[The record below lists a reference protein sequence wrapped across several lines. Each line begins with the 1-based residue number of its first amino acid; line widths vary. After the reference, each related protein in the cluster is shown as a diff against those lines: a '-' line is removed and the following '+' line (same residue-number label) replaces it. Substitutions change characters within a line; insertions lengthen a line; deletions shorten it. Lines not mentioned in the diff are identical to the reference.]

1 MIATWLLPVSDGAGL
16 NRKLYKYGE
25 GINDKVSN
33 ISNFNYKISSRR
45 PCVIAIIFPLSFCV
59 YLFLISDDSTSF
71 LDVNGRDKLASVG
84 NLHQSRLTGILEVS
98 HLRK

>member
-1 MIATWLLPVSDGAGL
+1 MI
-16 NRKLYKYGE
+16 KLV
-25 GINDKVSN
+25 ILA
-33 ISNFNYKISSRR
+33 ISTTKFRR
-45 PCVIAIIFPLSFCV
+45 PYVIAIIFPLSFCV